1 MSAIALTP
9 RHGAARWWT
18 SYRHMLW
25 FELASQRQW
34 LPFMLIIQIL
44 LSAGMAVLYGFY
56 LPAIPP
62 QLAAYIVTGTPALAL
77 IPIGLMSLPNV
88 IVNRRI
94 AGNYDFVRSLPV
106 PRSTEVAAT
115 ATVFTLLA
123 IPGMVIAVWLASW
136 RYGVTLHVSPLI
148 GPAVLLTSLM
158 ATSVGAALGHGIANP
173 MLINLVGN
181 LLAFAVLLFTPVV
194 FPPAQ
199 YPAWLVHLHEVLPF
213 YNMAVVLRDA
223 LSTGL
228 VAHVGRSY
236 AILAGW
242 SAAGL
247 GVTGWIIS
255 RRG

>member
-1 MSAIALTP
+1 MTALASSP
-9 RHGAARWWT
+9 RHGTARWAT
-18 SYRHMLW
+18 SYRHMVR

-56 LPAIPP
+56 LPIIPP
-62 QLAAYIVTGTPALAL
+62 RLGAFIVTGTPALAL
-77 IPIGLMSLPNV
+77 IPIGFVSVPNV

-106 PRSTEVAAT
+106 PRSTGIAAT

-123 IPGMVIAVWLASW
+123 IPGLVLALVLASW

-148 GPAVLLTSLM
+148 VPAVFLTSLM
-158 ATSVGAALGHGIANP
+158 AASVGAALGHGISQP
-173 MLINLVGN
+173 MLTNLIGN
-181 LLAFAVLLFTPVV
+181 LLIFVVLLFTPVV

-199 YPAWLVHLHEVLPF
+199 YPTWLVHLHEVLPF
-213 YNMAVVLRDA
+213 YNMAIVLRDA

-228 VAHVGRSY
+228 VTHVARSY
-236 AILAGW
+236 AILIGWTAGGLALAGW
-242 SAAGL
+242 
-247 GVTGWIIS
+247 VVS